1 MLRCTY
7 CLYRNWRRN
16 CRSRLTMRRWRRNWG
31 KAGLRCLCG
40 SLHLLSSNPCPRLRH
55 QSTSVECLLL
65 CVFIYVFMCF
75 CPSGCRNDHQG
86 NNIFLYLHSL
96 PISLLTLTLFQCVIQ
111 QHQQVENGGCFDW
124 RWFVIWCWET
134 AHINSFHGIK
144 TSQVTLN
151 FFLDF
156 L

>member
-1 MLRCTY
+1 MLRCVY

-31 KAGLRCLCG
+31 EAGLRCLCG
-40 SLHLLSSNPCPRLRH
+40 SLHLLSSNPCPRWRH

-65 CVFIYVFMCF
+65 CVFIYVFMWF
-75 CPSGCRNDHQG
+75 CPSGCRSDHQG
-86 NNIFLYLHSL
+86 NDIFLYLHLL

-124 RWFVIWCWET
+124 RWFSFGVGRVPPLTPFMVLKPRKWCW
-134 AHINSFHGIK
+134 
-144 TSQVTLN
+144 
-151 FFLDF
+151 FFF
-156 L
+156 